1 MHPEITAMVAA
12 EHVKDMRAE
21 TADRIRSSRQAR
33 PGRSRSTA
41 ARPRSQLRIQTGW
54 ALVWLGLR
62 IASPG
67 GR

>member
-21 TADRIRSSRQAR
+21 AADRIRSSRQAR
-33 PGRSRSTA
+33 PGRSTA

-54 ALVWLGLR
+54 ALVSLGLR

-67 GR
+67 RS